1 MELDIR
7 KLLELESLELHDD
20 AAVEAALIGVPAP
33 RSADV
38 LLAKFCS
45 LGVTP
50 SDLVIDLGCGHGQ
63 YSQQIASVMGCK
75 VVALDQS
82 LARVVE
88 TRTATGNVV
97 RVHVARA
104 IAEALPLGHQSVGFV
119 WCRDMLN
126 HVDLPRTLRE
136 CAAVL
141 TPGGYMLVYQTFATK
156 LLEPLEAERIY
167 TAFAIVARNMNPA
180 YFEACA
186 VDAGFMIIERD
197 AIGSEWRESW
207 EVEDGSRHTSEN
219 LLRAARLL
227 RGSEAVKKRL
237 GEKTYAFAV
246 ADQLW
251 GVYQMIGKLC
261 PTAYVLRRS

>member
-1 MELDIR
+1 MGTPGLPE
-7 KLLELESLELHDD
+7 
-20 AAVEAALIGVPAP
+20 AVEVQTT
-33 RSADV
+33 
-38 LLAKFCS
+38 
-45 LGVTP
+45 TP
-50 SDLVIDLGCGHGQ
+50 SR
-63 YSQQIASVMGCK
+63 SQERAVG
-75 VVALDQS
+75 AEE
-82 LARVVE
+82 AE

-104 IAEALPLGHQSVGFV
+104 IAEALPLRHQSVGFV

-167 TAFAIVARNMNPA
+167 AAFAIVARNMDPD

-186 VDAGFMIIERD
+186 LDAGFTIIERD

-207 EVEDGSRHTSEN
+207 EVEDGSRKTSES

-227 RGSEAVKKRL
+227 RGSEVVSKRL
-237 GEKTYAFAV
+237 GEKTYAFAI

-261 PTAYVLRRS
+261 PTVYLLRR